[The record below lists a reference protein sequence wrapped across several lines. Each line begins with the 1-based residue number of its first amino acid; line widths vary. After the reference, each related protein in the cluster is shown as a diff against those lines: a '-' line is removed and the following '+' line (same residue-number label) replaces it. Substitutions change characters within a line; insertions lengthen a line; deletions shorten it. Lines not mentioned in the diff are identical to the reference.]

1 MDKLIV
7 ATDRE
12 MGSNVG
18 AGQAVPELGWAMAG
32 VSHGSFP
39 AQPSAP
45 GKLLHR
51 SIFSLLSTNLK
62 AEGYLQWA
70 LHIHFT
76 FGLHGFNK
84 LSKIDWYCLPPGKIV
99 WY

>member
-1 MDKLIV
+1 
-7 ATDRE
+7 

-18 AGQAVPELGWAMAG
+18 VGQAVPELGWAMAG

>member
-1 MDKLIV
+1 MV
-7 ATDRE
+7 ATDQE

-18 AGQAVPELGWAMAG
+18 GGQAVPELGQGMAG
-32 VSHGSFP
+32 APHSMFP
-39 AQPSAP
+39 TQPSTP
-45 GKLLHR
+45 GKLLHC

-62 AEGYLQWA
+62 AEGHLQWA

-84 LSKIDWYCLPPGKIV
+84 LSKIDWYCLLPGKTD
-99 WY
+99 WH